1 VAVVVVRVTQAQQ
14 LQAVAQVVLV
24 QVLVVQEL
32 LTQAEA
38 AAVLLKAAAVTL
50 ATVEQVALV

>member
-14 LQAVAQVVLV
+14 LQAVAQVVSV

-32 LTQAEA
+32 LTQAAE